1 MEKNECQNEI
11 RMFIHEVPG
20 VQGISCAGVNIQLSP
35 VKVFQ
40 KIYHIKTS
48 NTLSTKKLQVQ
59 QVKVH
64 MCTDYNRG
72 RLKRF
77 SFRKTVA
84 WDRQ

>member
-48 NTLSTKKLQVQ
+48 NTHQHCTHSDS
-59 QVKVH
+59 VKVKVV
-64 MCTDYNRG
+64 N
-72 RLKRF
+72 L
-77 SFRKTVA
+77 S
-84 WDRQ
+84 